1 MFPLAGLALPVV
13 TSLFSTTIPIIFTS
27 LASLLGFA
35 LTRISQLPRYIRIL
49 ILLYQDAAPDS
60 QSRKYAT
67 GALLALGGILS
78 FMAHSFVPFTGV
90 PIVNTVT
97 APIALLF
104 ALIVLLVTLDLI
116 TSLNEPY
123 IANLRSVHPSDFQEI
138 QDDILLVRA
147 QLGPKW
153 AELTQKVQKT
163 LDDLAP
169 KIEEEGKA
177 ISEVINKYFSTEITD
192 LVLYLSSEDSSKVVL
207 SEAEVK
213 TITESLEPWK
223 KVGGSFLLGATA
235 GGSAGVAASSF
246 AAASVTPV
254 TWWTP
259 FVPSVLHGAVFG
271 GKAVVSAAAFG
282 MYTVAAPIALGLT
295 IGTGIFGA
303 TMFALDKI
311 EQGKLS
317 EFLADII
324 IASLPMLR
332 ADGKLTSEEEVAVL
346 QLLNNPKIEQ
356 KDRKR
361 VEASMKANDSF
372 DDVISKNLLHEDK
385 KDKLEIKRR
394 LLLVITW
401 EIAKADGNI
410 DDREKD
416 LHDRMAK
423 ILQVPQDVV
432 DEIRRIITP
441 SVALKSKQ
449 KVVPVSVSAFE

>member
-13 TSLFSTTIPIIFTS
+13 TSLFSATIPIIFTS

-35 LTRISQLPRYIRIL
+35 LARISQLPRYIRIL

-90 PIVNTVT
+90 PIVNVVT
-97 APIALLF
+97 APTALLF
-104 ALIVLLVTLDLI
+104 ALIILLVTLDLI
-116 TSLNEPY
+116 SSLNEPY
-123 IANLRSVHPSDFQEI
+123 IKSLKSVHPTDFQEI
-138 QDDILLVRA
+138 QDDILLMKA

-153 AELTQKVQKT
+153 SELTQKFQKV

-169 KIEEEGKA
+169 KLEEQGKE
-177 ISEVINKYFSTEITD
+177 ISETINKYFSTEITD
-192 LVLYLSSEDSSKVVL
+192 LVLYLSSEDSSKIVL

-213 TITESLEPWK
+213 TIMESLEPWK
-223 KVGGSFLLGATA
+223 KVGGSFLLGAGVGGGA
-235 GGSAGVAASSF
+235 GMAASSF
-246 AAASVTPV
+246 AAASVAPA

-259 FVPSVLHGAVFG
+259 FVPGVLHGAVFG

-282 MYTVAAPIALGLT
+282 MYTVTAPIALGLT
-295 IGTGIFGA
+295 IGTGVFGA

-332 ADGKLTSEEEVAVL
+332 ADGELSAEEELAVL

-410 DDREKD
+410 DDREKN

-441 SVALKSKQ
+441 SVALKSKKQ
-449 KVVPVSVSAFE
+449 NVTVTVPAFQ